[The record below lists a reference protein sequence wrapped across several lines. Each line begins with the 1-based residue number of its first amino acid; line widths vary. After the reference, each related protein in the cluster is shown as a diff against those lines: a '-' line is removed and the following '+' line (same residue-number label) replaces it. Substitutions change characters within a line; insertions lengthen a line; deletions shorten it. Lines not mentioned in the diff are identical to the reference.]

1 LANNKGKTMTKA
13 KPTSEIRVGESRAA
27 EEVQGNTC
35 RTGAENLCKESASQ
49 LESSPSDAAR
59 MSAETRHSIL
69 VLVELC
75 YDMAEDDFGGE
86 PRSDHY
92 FLDVLRVAEWLES
105 HGVATPRRAIPQ
117 PSIRR
122 DTPPPCQATHGSQ
135 AGRLKAL
142 RAQAEEIKSAAT
154 ADDSLYFSM
163 RDVADICTTEIDSLE
178 SADSE
183 ND

>member
-1 LANNKGKTMTKA
+1 MTKA

-35 RTGAENLCKESASQ
+35 RTSAENLCKGSASQ

-135 AGRLKAL
+135 AGRLSAST
-142 RAQAEEIKSAAT
+142 QAEEIKSALT

-163 RDVADICTTEIDSLE
+163 RDVADICNPTEIDFLE